1 MKPAAFVTAG
11 RAYHADTCSEL
22 VQAAGRGE
30 IRLEALARGTYPGA
44 RLAPRAVPGV
54 RSVGFWDARHD
65 QDWGLPMHRNEGIE
79 FTFLASGSTGFSVDG
94 RAYTLRAGD
103 LTVTRPWQPHFV
115 GAPRVGAGRLYW
127 LILDVGV
134 RHPHQPWR
142 WPSWLVLDPA
152 DLADLTR
159 MLRRSER
166 PVWRAASAGPR
177 FEALGRVVEG
187 RGRGGSVASRL
198 ALEINGLLF
207 GILEALR
214 GQPVADE
221 PDLTSAERA
230 TEMFLSELEASSARP
245 WTLDAMA
252 ESAGLGRTRFA
263 HYVRKL
269 RNMTPLEYLA
279 HLRVQRARRLMR
291 DRPGLSLTEIGFEC
305 GFASSQYFATV
316 FRRMAGH
323 APREERRAGRPGTG
337 RGAWHVRGGTRNHE

>member
-1 MKPAAFVTAG
+1 
-11 RAYHADTCSEL
+11 
-22 VQAAGRGE
+22 
-30 IRLEALARGTYPGA
+30 
-44 RLAPRAVPGV
+44 
-54 RSVGFWDARHD
+54 
-65 QDWGLPMHRNEGIE
+65 
-79 FTFLASGSTGFSVDG
+79 
-94 RAYTLRAGD
+94 
-103 LTVTRPWQPHFV
+103 
-115 GAPRVGAGRLYW
+115 
-127 LILDVGV
+127 
-134 RHPHQPWR
+134 
-142 WPSWLVLDPA
+142 
-152 DLADLTR
+152 
-159 MLRRSER
+159 
-166 PVWRAASAGPR
+166 
-177 FEALGRVVEG
+177 VEG

-279 HLRVQRARRLMR
+279 HLRVERARRLMR
-291 DRPGLSLTEIGFEC
+291 DGPGLSLTEIGLEC

-323 APREERRAGRPGTG
+323 APREERRTGRPGAG
-337 RGAWHVRGGTRNHE
+337 RLSGPVV

>member
-30 IRLEALARGTYPGA
+30 VRLEALARGTYPGG

-54 RSVGFWDARHD
+54 RSVGFWDARHE
-65 QDWGLPMHRNEGIE
+65 QDWGLPVHRNEGIE

-103 LTVTRPWQPHFV
+103 LAVTRPWQPHCV
-115 GAPRVGAGRLYW
+115 G
-127 LILDVGV
+127 
-134 RHPHQPWR
+134 
-142 WPSWLVLDPA
+142 
-152 DLADLTR
+152 
-159 MLRRSER
+159 
-166 PVWRAASAGPR
+166 GPR

-187 RGRGGSVASRL
+187 RDRGGSVTSRL

-214 GQPVADE
+214 AQPVADD

-245 WTLDAMA
+245 WTLDTLA
-252 ESAGLGRTRFA
+252 ESAGLRRTRFA

-269 RNMTPLEYLA
+269 RNMTPIEYLA
-279 HLRVQRARRLMR
+279 HLRVERARRLMR
-291 DRPGLSLTEIGFEC
+291 ERPDLSLTAIGLEC

-316 FRRMAGH
+316 FRRVAGH
-323 APREERRAGRPGTG
+323 APREEKRAGRG
-337 RGAWHVRGGTRNHE
+337 RDL